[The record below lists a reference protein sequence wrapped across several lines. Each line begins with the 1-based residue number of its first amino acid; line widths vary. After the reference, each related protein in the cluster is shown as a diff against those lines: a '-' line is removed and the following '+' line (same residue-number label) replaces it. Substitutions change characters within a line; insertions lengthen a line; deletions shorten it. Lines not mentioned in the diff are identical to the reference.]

1 MVSVEL
7 VTLSDGYVRLDP
19 EASDPG
25 VHYWRV
31 RRLSS
36 GGDLGALR
44 LSVIDAQSAPR
55 RARLDIDVSPDADT
69 GTIHSLAQATT
80 LACRWSFSAI
90 SVSVI
95 TWLGPTDPT
104 TRAIVFEAGFR
115 VHPLPHRG
123 ALDGP
128 DGPCD
133 AWFADL
139 TPADTRAVVHR
150 SMTAREQHVLTAM
163 ARGRSNVEIA
173 RELGISENTVKN
185 HVRSILELLQAPSRT
200 AAVVTA
206 LRAGWVSLE
215 WDTG

>member
-1 MVSVEL
+1 MASVEL

-19 EASDPG
+19 EPSDSG
-25 VHYWRV
+25 VHLWRV
-31 RRLSS
+31 HRLTS

-44 LSVIDAQSAPR
+44 LSIDSQTAQR
-55 RARLDIDVSPDADT
+55 RARLHIDVMPDADT
-69 GTIHSLAQATT
+69 GTIHSFAQATT
-80 LACRWSFSAI
+80 LACRWSFSALD
-90 SVSVI
+90 VSVI
-95 TWLGPTDPT
+95 SWLGPTDPT

-128 DGPCD
+128 DGPLD

-139 TPADTRAVVHR
+139 TPADTRTVVHR

-173 RELGISENTVKN
+173 RDLGISENTVKN

-215 WDTG
+215 WGLE

>member
-1 MVSVEL
+1 MASVEL

-19 EASDPG
+19 EPSDPG
-25 VHYWRV
+25 LHHWRV

-44 LSVIDAQSAPR
+44 LSLIDSQSTRR
-55 RARLDIDVSPDADT
+55 RARLHIDVSPDADT
-69 GTIHSLAQATT
+69 GTIHSFAQATT
-80 LACRWSFSAI
+80 LVCRWSFSALD
-90 SVSVI
+90 VLVI

-123 ALDGP
+123 AIDGP
-128 DGPCD
+128 DGPRD

-139 TPADTRAVVHR
+139 TPADTRAVVLR

-215 WDTG
+215 WDSE